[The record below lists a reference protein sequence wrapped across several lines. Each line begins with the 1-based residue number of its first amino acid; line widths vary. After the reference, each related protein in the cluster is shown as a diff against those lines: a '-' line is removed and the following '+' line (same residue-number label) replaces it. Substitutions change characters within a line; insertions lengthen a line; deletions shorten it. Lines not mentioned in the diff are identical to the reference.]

1 MIHAPAD
8 PAADF
13 KRCCMLGGQYDG
25 SDRHYFF
32 QASLR
37 SALACLS
44 LACASCAVIDHDV
57 TNEPV
62 AANLS
67 GKCFVTQKA
76 LFIVHNGG
84 IQIGARDEL
93 SIRSGADACEAPHG
107 HDFFCRVQPK
117 GDVPA
122 GTEIMVTKVT
132 DKAMGDNGRCWS
144 VQGRFKDGQP
154 GQGDFKIPSCGFD
167 SISGTWL
174 NEWQP
179 AATHMTGEKLF
190 FKTDALKPCDS
201 PAPQ

>member
-8 PAADF
+8 PVADF

-44 LACASCAVIDHDV
+44 LACASCAVIDHDA
-57 TNEPV
+57 TNDPV
-62 AANLS
+62 ASNLA
-67 GKCFVTQKA
+67 GKCFVTQKVLYIA
-76 LFIVHNGG
+76 HYAG
-84 IQIGARDEL
+84 IQFDVRDEL
-93 SIRSGADACEAPHG
+93 SIRSGSDICHNG
-107 HDFFCRVQPK
+107 DIFCLEQPK

-122 GTEIMVTKVT
+122 GTEIIVTKVT

-179 AATHMTGEKLF
+179 GGTHMTGGKLF

-201 PAPQ
+201 PAAPQ